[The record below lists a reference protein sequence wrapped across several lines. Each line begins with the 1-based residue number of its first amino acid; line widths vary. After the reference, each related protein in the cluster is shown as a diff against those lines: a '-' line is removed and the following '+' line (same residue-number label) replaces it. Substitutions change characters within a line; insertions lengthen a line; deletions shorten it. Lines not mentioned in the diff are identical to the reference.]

1 MRKSTVVLALAWC
14 NLLSSGISPL
24 AQDDMTGPLEFSLKL
39 EVAFTDNRDAAPDG
53 LEEDNTDLMI
63 KPRIGARL
71 DGDRTVL
78 NLYYEPTY
86 RYRTDPARTQ
96 NDDDFL
102 HDLGIHLR
110 HAVTPRCIL
119 KVSEFFNLTDNPSVA
134 AAGTTLQRDSS
145 FTINRVEAGLTYDID
160 RQSKV
165 EVDGKHRIKSYDE
178 GALDYL
184 DEESAS
190 GTLRLLQKASRTM
203 IVVGEV
209 KAESFE
215 YEDTVVGERFLVRAA
230 TLDRGF
236 TSLAAGV
243 GVDSEFRNNCRASA
257 RVGYIQLEYED
268 DGIDSEGAPYVSGQL
283 RVASVPSTRF
293 TAAVTHTLRDAD
305 VFPFASQS
313 YTDLHAGVEV
323 DTTEKVTVGLSATY
337 RMGDYSA
344 DQLPSGIREQA
355 TINAVLE
362 PFGGAAIEDL
372 DGDETV
378 ITVKGS
384 VALELSEDTVLKV
397 SQQYEDED
405 SDVSTSFTRNETS
418 IFLVRSF

>member
-1 MRKSTVVLALAWC
+1 MRKSIIVSAVAWC
-14 NLLSSGISPL
+14 ALLSSGSSPL
-24 AQDDMTGPLEFSLKL
+24 AQDDITGPLEFSLKL
-39 EVAFTDNRDAAPDG
+39 EVEFTDNRDAAPDG

-63 KPRIGARL
+63 KPRIGAMF

-78 NLYYEPTY
+78 NFYYEPTY
-86 RYRTDPARTQ
+86 RYRTDPSPTQ

-102 HDLGIHLR
+102 HDLAIRLR

-119 KVSEFFNLTDNPSVA
+119 KVSEFFNLTDDPSVA
-134 AAGTTLQRDSS
+134 AAGTTLRRDSS
-145 FTINRVEAGLTYDID
+145 FTINRVEAGLTYDIN
-160 RQSKV
+160 RQSKI
-165 EVDGKHRIKSYDE
+165 EVDGNHKIKSYDE
-178 GALDYL
+178 DVLDYL
-184 DEESAS
+184 DEERAS
-190 GTLRLLQKASRTM
+190 GSLRLFQKASRTM

-215 YEDTVVGERFLVRAA
+215 YEDMVLGEQFLVGAA
-230 TLDRGF
+230 SLDRGF

-243 GVDSEFRNNCRASA
+243 GVDSEFRNNCRASG
-257 RVGYIQLEYED
+257 RVGYIQLEYEN
-268 DGIDSEGAPYVSGQL
+268 DGIDSEGAPYVSGRL
-283 RVASVPSTRF
+283 EVASVPSTRF

-323 DTTEKVTVGLSATY
+323 DTTARVTVGLSATY

-344 DQLPSGIREQA
+344 DQLPSGRRQITA
-355 TINAVLE
+355 VNAVLE
-362 PFGGAAIEDL
+362 PFGGAIEDP
-372 DGDETV
+372 DGDETT

-384 VALELSEDTVLKV
+384 VVLELSEDTVLKG

-405 SDVSTSFTRNETS
+405 SDVSTSFTRNATS